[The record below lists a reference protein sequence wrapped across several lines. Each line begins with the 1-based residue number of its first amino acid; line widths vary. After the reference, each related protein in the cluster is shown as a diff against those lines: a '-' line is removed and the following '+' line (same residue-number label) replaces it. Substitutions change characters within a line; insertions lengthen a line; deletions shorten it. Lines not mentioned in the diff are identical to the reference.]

1 MGTHYNKDPLAILDD
16 TQREIVHI
24 HNCMGSGSA
33 RIDESALAEIAASAE
48 QLSSTAKALGWNDLG
63 DCATQ
68 IFTMTRVAPHSVVA
82 LLLRSRLGHIL
93 FQMDRHIVERRRL
106 LHST

>member
-24 HNCMGSGSA
+24 HNCMGSGCA
-33 RIDESALAEIAASAE
+33 RIDDSALEDIATAAEH
-48 QLSSTAKALGWNDLG
+48 LNTTARALGWNDLG

-68 IFTMTRVAPHSVVA
+68 IFTMARVPPDTVVPVI
-82 LLLRSRLGHIL
+82 LRSRLGHIL
-93 FQMDRHIVERRRL
+93 FQMDRQIVERRRL
-106 LHST
+106 LHSS